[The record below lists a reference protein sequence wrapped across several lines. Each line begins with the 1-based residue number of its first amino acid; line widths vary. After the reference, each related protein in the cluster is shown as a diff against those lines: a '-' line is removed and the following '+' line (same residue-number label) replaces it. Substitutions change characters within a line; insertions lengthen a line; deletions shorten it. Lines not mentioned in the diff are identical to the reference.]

1 MSSRSGTVVVG
12 LPAQARRSS
21 RSRSGLLC
29 LSEKQIQAYLAAR
42 DVLRRIQ
49 RTNTLV
55 LPPQN
60 GAVMAAIG
68 PRPLT
73 AGDAAARRESLSR
86 HGHERFGHERVAID
100 GAVLK
105 MIGHVPEEA
114 ALLLLPIADKSSTVI
129 GLGTVKT
136 VYAPEG
142 RDESVVTVE
151 ITPQSQT

>member
-60 GAVMAAIG
+60 GG
-68 PRPLT
+68 
-73 AGDAAARRESLSR
+73 GDGCDRTQTTDRWGRRC
-86 HGHERFGHERVAID
+86 A
-100 GAVLK
+100 
-105 MIGHVPEEA
+105 
-114 ALLLLPIADKSSTVI
+114 
-129 GLGTVKT
+129 
-136 VYAPEG
+136 
-142 RDESVVTVE
+142 
-151 ITPQSQT
+151 